1 MVNIN
6 RHSRTIQIPIN
17 HREFPPSYEESQR
30 MKRLEDEF
38 DGIWEQG
45 ESPPETQ
52 SNPIAPSAPSASIF
66 STGDEI
72 FTIYSTGCFER
83 IDDSKHP
90 VNDENPAS
98 NLSIGNENFTVYSTG
113 CFENNDENPVDVEV
127 NIEETEFAVNGTPQP
142 TTNIPQE
149 NENNLFC
156 TPDDYTMKGWCICLF
171 SRCFM
176 LFAHLCLFISLL
188 PQKLKSCFHSKR

>member
-30 MKRLEDEF
+30 MNRLEDEF
-38 DGIWEQG
+38 DRIWEQG
-45 ESPPETQ
+45 ESSPETQ
-52 SNPIAPSAPSASIF
+52 SSPIAPSAPSASIF

-72 FTIYSTGCFER
+72 FTVYSTGCFER
-83 IDDSKHP
+83 ID
-90 VNDENPAS
+90 ENPAS
-98 NLSIGNENFTVYSTG
+98 NLTRGDENFTVYSTG
-113 CFENNDENPVDVEV
+113 HFGNNNVNPVDVEV
-127 NIEETEFAVNGTPQP
+127 HIEETEFAVNGTQQP

-176 LFAHLCLFISLL
+176 IFAHLCLFISLL
-188 PQKLKSCFHSKR
+188 QQNLKSCFHLKH

>member
-1 MVNIN
+1 MAKLN
-6 RHSRTIQIPIN
+6 RYTKTIQIPID

-30 MKRLEDEF
+30 IRRLEDEF
-38 DGIWEQG
+38 DGIWEQS

-52 SNPIAPSAPSASIF
+52 NTPIAPSAPSASIF
-66 STGDEI
+66 FTGDEI
-72 FTIYSTGCFER
+72 YTLYSPGCFER
-83 IDDSKHP
+83 I
-90 VNDENPAS
+90 DENPAS

-142 TTNIPQE
+142 MTDIPDE

-171 SRCFM
+171 SRCCM
-176 LFAHLCLFISLL
+176 IFAHLCLLISLL
-188 PQKLKSCFHSKR
+188 PQKLKSCFHLKR